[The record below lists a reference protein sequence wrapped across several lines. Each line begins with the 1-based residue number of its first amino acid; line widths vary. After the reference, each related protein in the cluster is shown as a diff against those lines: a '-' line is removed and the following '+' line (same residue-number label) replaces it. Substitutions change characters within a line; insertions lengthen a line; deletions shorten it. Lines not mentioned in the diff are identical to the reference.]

1 MTSSVTL
8 GELDRAMEA
17 YRKALEEKP
26 GEQTHAVFMAIK
38 CFEIERRES
47 NNCIGCRASSDSGKR

>member
-17 YRKALEEKP
+17 YRKALDEKP

-38 CFEIERRES
+38 CFEMGRREKDE
-47 NNCIGCRASSDSGKR
+47 CIGCRTSSERKT